1 MYFNRILPCSIRF
14 IILEDEMNELPDLT
28 PEERIPLLL
37 RSIFEHYG
45 YRRYSMGRFEPYD
58 VYWQNRSFLKSEQV
72 LTFSNFDGKL
82 MALRPDVTVSIAKN
96 IAADTASAKLY
107 YIENVF
113 RQRQGSREYSEI
125 SQIGLENIG
134 GDDVY
139 SEGETLLL
147 ALKSLE
153 LLSDDHLLCLG
164 HMGVIA
170 AVMDWCRLQDER
182 AEEMLELLRQ
192 KNADTLRTTAVSFGL
207 SSAQADLWEA
217 LARISGRPGIVLAE
231 LESLPLPENM
241 LPALTRLSELNE
253 LLSSAGY
260 GEKLRLDFSV
270 LCDLDYYNG
279 LVFRGFIR
287 QLPSAV
293 LSGGR
298 YDRLMARFD
307 KPQPAIGFAVYW
319 GEAERIFHSS
329 AEYDADVLLLY
340 ESAQAAA
347 AISAGDKLRQQG
359 LTVRAER
366 EIPAG
371 FRARRTL
378 RLNQNG
384 ETEETAHA

>member
-1 MYFNRILPCSIRF
+1 MEQI
-14 IILEDEMNELPDLT
+14 PDLT

-37 RSIFEHYG
+37 RSIYELYG

-58 VYWQNRSFLKSEQV
+58 VYWQNRNFLKSEQV

-96 IAADTASAKLY
+96 IPADAVSAKLY

-134 GDDVY
+134 SDDVY
-139 SEGETLLL
+139 SDAETLLL

-153 LLSDDHLLCLG
+153 QLTDDYLLCLG
-164 HMGVIA
+164 NMGVIS
-170 AVMDWCRLQDER
+170 AVMDWCGQQDQH
-182 AEEMLELLRQ
+182 ADDMLELLRQ
-192 KNADTLRTTAVSFGL
+192 KNADGLRAAAKKSGL
-207 SSAQADLWEA
+207 NDKQADLLEA
-217 LARISGRPGIVLAE
+217 LARVSGPPETV
-231 LESLPLPENM
+231 LESLKELPQPYDM
-241 LPALTRLSELNE
+241 KLALARLSELDR
-253 LLSSAGY
+253 LLSAAGY
-260 GEKLRLDFSV
+260 GQRLRLDFSV

-298 YDRLMARFD
+298 YDKLMARFD

-319 GEAERIFHSS
+319 GEAERIFHCSP
-329 AEYDADVLLLY
+329 EYDADVLLLY
-340 ESAQAAA
+340 NPEQAACA
-347 AISAGDKLRQQG
+347 MCEGDKLRRQGSSVRCEQQ
-359 LTVRAER
+359 
-366 EIPAG
+366 IPLG

-378 RLNQNG
+378 RIKQDG
-384 ETEETAHA
+384 KIEEI

>member
-1 MYFNRILPCSIRF
+1 MEQIA
-14 IILEDEMNELPDLT
+14 ELT

-37 RSIFEHYG
+37 RGIYESYG

-58 VYWQNRSFLKSEQV
+58 VYWQNRNFLKSEQV

-96 IAADTASAKLY
+96 IAADTVSAKLY

-134 GDDVY
+134 NDDVY
-139 SEGETLLL
+139 SDGETLLL

-153 LLSDDHLLCLG
+153 QLTEDYLLCLSD
-164 HMGVIA
+164 MGIIS
-170 AVMDWCRLQDER
+170 AVMDWCGLQDQQ
-182 AEEMLELLRQ
+182 ADDMLELLRQ
-192 KNADTLRTTAVSFGL
+192 KNADGLRAAAADAGL
-207 SSAQADLWEA
+207 DEDQTSLLEA
-217 LARISGRPGIVLAE
+217 LARVSGPPEAVLE
-231 LESLPLPENM
+231 TLNQLPQPDDMKQSLG
-241 LPALTRLSELNE
+241 RLSELNR
-253 LLSSAGY
+253 LISAAGY
-260 GEKLRLDFSV
+260 GNRLRLDFSV

-298 YDRLMARFD
+298 YDKLMARFD

-329 AEYDADVLLLY
+329 PDYDADVLLLY
-340 ESAQAAA
+340 SSGQIADAMR
-347 AISAGDKLRQQG
+347 AGDEMRRQG
-359 LTVRAER
+359 YSVRT
-366 EIPAG
+366 EIQTPPG
-371 FRARRTL
+371 FRAKRIL
-378 RLNQNG
+378 RIDQNG
-384 ETEETAHA
+384 NTEEL

>member
-1 MYFNRILPCSIRF
+1 MEQIA
-14 IILEDEMNELPDLT
+14 ELT

-37 RSIFEHYG
+37 RGIYETYG

-96 IAADTASAKLY
+96 IAADTVSAKLY

-134 GDDVY
+134 NDDIY
-139 SEGETLLL
+139 SDGETLLL

-153 LLSDDHLLCLG
+153 QLTDDYLLCLS
-164 HMGVIA
+164 HMGIIS
-170 AVMDWCRLQDER
+170 AVMDWCGLQDQR
-182 AEEMLELLRQ
+182 SDDMLELLRQ
-192 KNADTLRTTAVSFGL
+192 KNADGLRTAARDAGL
-207 SSAQADLWEA
+207 DDDKTNLLEA
-217 LARISGRPGIVLAE
+217 LARVSGPPETVLDT
-231 LESLPLPENM
+231 LNRLPQPDDM
-241 LPALTRLSELNE
+241 KQALIRLSELNS
-253 LLSSAGY
+253 LISAAGY
-260 GEKLRLDFSV
+260 GQRLRLDFSV

-298 YDRLMARFD
+298 YDKLMARFD

-329 AEYDADVLLLY
+329 PDYDADILLLY
-340 ESAQAAA
+340 SPSQAADA
-347 AISAGDKLRQQG
+347 MRAGDEMRRQG
-359 LTVRAER
+359 YSVRAE
-366 EIPAG
+366 IQAPPG
-371 FRARRTL
+371 FRAKRTL
-378 RLNQNG
+378 RIDQNG
-384 ETEETAHA
+384 NTEEL

>member
-1 MYFNRILPCSIRF
+1 M
-14 IILEDEMNELPDLT
+14 EQLPDLT

-37 RSIFEHYG
+37 RSVYELYG

-58 VYWQNRSFLKSEQV
+58 VYWQNRNFLKSEQV

-96 IAADTASAKLY
+96 IAADSVSAKLY

-134 GDDVY
+134 NDDVY
-139 SEGETLLL
+139 SDGETLLL

-153 LLSDDHLLCLG
+153 QLGSDYLLCLS
-164 HMGVIA
+164 HMGVIS
-170 AVMDWCRLQDER
+170 AVIDWCGLQDH
-182 AEEMLELLRQ
+182 ADDMLELLRQ
-192 KNADTLRTTAVSFGL
+192 KNADGLLKLADTTGLDPDQSALLVTLARVSGEPKAVLEEINLLKQPEDMSR
-207 SSAQADLWEA
+207 A
-217 LARISGRPGIVLAE
+217 LARLAD
-231 LESLPLPENM
+231 LSTL
-241 LPALTRLSELNE
+241 LTE
-253 LLSSAGY
+253 AGY
-260 GEKLRLDFSV
+260 GNRLRLDFSV

-298 YDRLMARFD
+298 YDKLMARFG

-319 GEAERIFHSS
+319 GEAERIFRTTP
-329 AEYDADVLLLY
+329 EFDADILLLY
-340 ESAQAAA
+340 GSSQSNDAMR
-347 AISAGDKLRQQG
+347 IGDELRRQG
-359 LTVRAER
+359 LSVRSELR
-366 EIPAG
+366 IPPD

-378 RLNQNG
+378 RINQDG
-384 ETEETAHA
+384 KTEEIDNA